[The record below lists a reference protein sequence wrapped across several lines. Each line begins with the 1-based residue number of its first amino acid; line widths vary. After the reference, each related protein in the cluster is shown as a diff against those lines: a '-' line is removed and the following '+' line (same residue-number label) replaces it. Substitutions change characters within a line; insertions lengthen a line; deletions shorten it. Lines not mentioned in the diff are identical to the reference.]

1 MRKLNQDEQYIVRKL
16 VSARE
21 NLQIQE
27 MCLATIMDES
37 LDSMAVEW
45 SANQVSIYTKKKRQ
59 YTRAIY
65 VSV

>member
-45 SANQVSIYTKKKRQ
+45 SANQVSVYTKKKRQ